1 MDLIICGVVDI
12 VIVVLLLIISV
23 TGYKKGF
30 LNKALGMVSLI
41 VAVAVAFSFCT
52 QFATILKDMDIIY
65 PDIYGAIYGNVS
77 KSEVLANPDASIVD
91 VLVSLDIPKF
101 IAEFV
106 AKGIGEKVEA
116 IDLAV
121 QISEYVTQVCMNVI
135 SFVILFIGVFL
146 VALIL
151 KVIAKILRGNALVRF
166 VDGVLGAAFYA
177 SIYIAVV
184 YLLFTVLHYMMD
196 AEWFSVAKEFL
207 VVDMMLDN
215 PEEFRISK
223 FIYEHNVIYNLI
235 STLF

>member
-12 VIVVLLLIISV
+12 VIIVLLIIISV
-23 TGYKKGF
+23 VGYQKGF
-30 LNKALGMVSLI
+30 LNKALGMVSFI

-52 QFATILKDMDIIY
+52 QLATIFKNMDIIY
-65 PDIYGAIYGNVS
+65 PSIYDAIYGNVS
-77 KSEVLANPDASIVD
+77 KSDILANPDASIVD

-106 AKGIGEKVEA
+106 AKGIGEKMEA

-121 QISEYVTQVCMNVI
+121 QISEYVTKICMNVI
-135 SFVILFIGVFL
+135 CFIILFVGVFV

-151 KVIAKILRGNALVRF
+151 KLISKILRGNAFIKF
-166 VDGVLGAAFYA
+166 VDGILGVAFYA
-177 SIYIAVV
+177 SVYIAIIYV
-184 YLLFTVLHYMMD
+184 LFTVLHFMMD
-196 AEWFSVAKEFL
+196 ASWFSTIKEFL

-215 PEEFRISK
+215 PDEFRISK

-235 STLF
+235 ESFL